1 MRKYQSK
8 ENLLSHWEQKI
19 DNQKHY
25 YEILEKSGQVET
37 TFEDSEIYR
46 QLKKRQQR
54 SEYRYDNRER
64 ISKQRKGRREL
75 HKIQREYIEENADE
89 ISESF
94 SGSGIDA
101 FSGRK
106 GVGDEIFAKNVGAK
120 NFAGNLLVVNEDGEE
135 EENRFFYSISA
146 YFERLAYWIYRLFS
160 KSDGYKIFNTEVTK
174 KQKFDRATNT
184 LYYYT
189 EIIIGDE

>member
-8 ENLLSHWEQKI
+8 EQLLSHWTDKI

-25 YEILEKSGQVET
+25 YDILIKFGQVET
-37 TFEDSEIYR
+37 PFEDSEIYK
-46 QLKKRQQR
+46 QLSKRKQR
-54 SEYRYDNRER
+54 AEYRYDNREK
-64 ISKQRKGRREL
+64 ISEQRKERREL
-75 HKIQREYIEENADE
+75 HKQQREYIEENADE

-106 GVGDEIFAKNVGAK
+106 GLGDAVFAKNVGAK

-146 YFERLAYWIYRLFS
+146 YFERLAYWIHRLFS

-174 KQKFDRATNT
+174 KQKFDKTTNT

-189 EIIIGDE
+189 EILIGDE